1 MFYHNRPAD
10 KPEYKKLYTGRDIMT
25 EKALL
30 HHLMQVL
37 QNNKLVGRM
46 ANTQNY
52 MRQYILLLVEMVR
65 LEGLGLFQLKD

>member
-1 MFYHNRPAD
+1 
-10 KPEYKKLYTGRDIMT
+10 MT

-37 QNNKLVGRM
+37 QNNKLEGRM